1 MFVIWNDASK
11 DQLTDFYVSLSLDEQ
26 RTLAHHVVGING
38 QLQERGWELGESRG
52 ANRRLWFTEWLVVS
66 FVFTASGIEVAFVSP
81 NR

>member
-11 DQLTDFYVSLSLDEQ
+11 DQLTEFYVSLSLDEQ

-66 FVFTASGIEVAFVSP
+66 FVFTAFGIEVVFVSS